1 MREKT
6 IRRRRF
12 LQALSAG
19 LSATALDWSA
29 FPQGS
34 SEQSADRPFDA
45 IIIGAG
51 LAGLSC
57 AAGFARQGFKPVV
70 LEHHSKAGGYATTF
84 RRKDFVFD
92 VSLHSTV
99 VGERN
104 GVHNLIP
111 GFPEITNVEFVPHS
125 GLYRAIFPEHDV
137 RVPQKDIPGYV
148 KLLVDAFPQEQEG
161 IAGIFEDMRG
171 LGADIGKLQTGGGR
185 IEMSRFSQDYPYLS
199 KSLNKTWGQMVD
211 ARLKDCRLKAIVSSL
226 WVYYGLPPSRISPF
240 YYALPTYGYLQSG
253 GWYPRGKSQAISDA
267 LVSFITGR
275 GGQVRLN
282 TGVENILVKDHAA
295 YGVRTASG
303 EEIRAR
309 VVVSNANAQDTFRKM
324 MSEGEFLADY
334 FKKLDSYSVSLSSF
348 QVFLGLKKDLIGRS
362 GLKDT
367 EMFYYPGYDFDA
379 SYEAIEKGDIE
390 GGGFALTAYDN
401 LYRGYSP
408 AGKNTINLLTLQGY
422 GLWEEYET
430 DYFKG
435 KKQTYQA
442 RKKAMA
448 DRLIDQAEK
457 HVLPGLRD
465 AIEVVEIGTPLTNVR
480 YTRNYRGAIY
490 GWDQTLNNTGRTRIG
505 HKTPI
510 KNLYLAGAWSTP
522 GHGYGAVIPSG
533 LSCFGEIMKEW
544 GSAS

>member
-1 MREKT
+1 MPEKA
-6 IRRRRF
+6 IRRRQF
-12 LQALSAG
+12 IQTVCAG

-29 FPQGS
+29 FPKGS
-34 SEQSADRPFDA
+34 SEQSSGKPFDA

-57 AAGFARQGFKPVV
+57 AAGFARQGFRPVV
-70 LEHHSKAGGYATTF
+70 LEHHSKPGGYATTF

-111 GFPEITNVEFVPHS
+111 GFPEISQVEFVPHS
-125 GLYRAIFPEHDV
+125 DLYRAIFPDHDI
-137 RVPQKDIPGYV
+137 RVPQKDPARYE
-148 KLLVDAFPQEQEG
+148 KLLIESFPGEQAG
-161 IAGIFEDMRG
+161 ITGIFEDMRG
-171 LGADIGKLQTGGGR
+171 VSTEIGKLQAGGGR
-185 IEMSRFSQDYPYLS
+185 VDMSRFPQDFPYLY
-199 KSLNKTWGQMVD
+199 KTFNKTWGQMVD
-211 ARLKDCRLKAIVSSL
+211 ARLKDPKLKAIVSSL
-226 WVYYGLPPSRISPF
+226 WVYFGLPPSRLSPF
-240 YYALPTYGYLQSG
+240 YYALPTYGYLQGG

-267 LVSFITGR
+267 LVSFISQR

-282 TGVENILVKDHAA
+282 TGVDQILIEDHAA

-309 VVVSNANAQDTFRKM
+309 VVVSNANPQDTFRKM
-324 MSEGEFLADY
+324 MNEAEFLSEHL
-334 FKKLDSYSVSLSSF
+334 KKLDSYSVSLSCF
-348 QVFLGLKKDLIGRS
+348 QVFLGLKKDLVGRS

-367 EMFYYPGYDFDA
+367 EIFYYPGYDFDA
-379 SYEAIEKGDIE
+379 SYDAAQKADVE
-390 GGGFALTAYDN
+390 GGGFALTLYDN
-401 LYRGYSP
+401 LYSGYSP
-408 AGKNTINLLTLQGY
+408 AGKNTVNLLTLQGY
-422 GLWEEYET
+422 GPWEEYEK
-430 DYFKG
+430 DYFQG
-435 KKQTYQA
+435 KKKAYLA

-448 DRLIDQAEK
+448 DRLIEEAEK
-457 HVLPGLRD
+457 RVLPGLRD

-490 GWDQTLNNTGRTRIG
+490 GWDQTLNNTGRTRVG

-522 GHGYGAVIPSG
+522 GHGYGAVLPSG
-533 LSCFGEIMKEW
+533 LQCFGEVMKEW
-544 GSAS
+544 GS